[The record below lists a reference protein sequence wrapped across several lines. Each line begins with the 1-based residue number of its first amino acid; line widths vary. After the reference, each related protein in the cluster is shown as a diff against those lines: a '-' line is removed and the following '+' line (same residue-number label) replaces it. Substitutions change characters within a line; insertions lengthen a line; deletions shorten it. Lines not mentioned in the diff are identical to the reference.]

1 VIFILER
8 EAYAGIAARGAARM
22 DFRTDRRFMV
32 NQSSAIKSL
41 VCNAVE
47 TNHEGRKVFL
57 KRVLPIWDPSVILVE
72 VVFCRLVEKKFTGQ
86 LAI

>member
-1 VIFILER
+1 
-8 EAYAGIAARGAARM
+8 
-22 DFRTDRRFMV
+22 
-32 NQSSAIKSL
+32 

-47 TNHEGRKVFL
+47 TSHAGWKFIL
-57 KRVLPIWDPSVILVE
+57 KRVLPIWEPSVILVE